1 MLLQEDIP
9 AAYRQRIET
18 ISSEA
23 QRAGR
28 IITSLMR
35 FAKKAE
41 IKKSYVE
48 LKPVLLQALALKS
61 LDFKVNNI
69 TWEDEFSPDLPR
81 TLADEQQL
89 LQVFLN
95 ILSNA
100 EQACQGSNGGGK
112 LILRAS
118 GSRDK
123 IRISFNDD
131 GPGIPPEIL
140 SRIFEP
146 FFTTMEVGKGAGL
159 GLSVCHGIIRQHDG
173 EMWVE
178 SELGIGTTFHVE
190 LPVLGQ
196 IDGDDESIDEPAP
209 VLEDT
214 LKILIVDDEPLVRD
228 VVAHYLDQKCF
239 MVDQAD
245 GGEEAWKKLQSA
257 DYDCILLDLKMPGMN
272 GKDLF
277 ELISGSPGRMA
288 NKVIFISGDSG
299 NPDAKDFVAGTGN
312 TVIQK
317 PFNQEELHREVTNLA
332 RLAADTA

>member
-1 MLLQEDIP
+1 M
-9 AAYRQRIET
+9 T
-18 ISSEA
+18 
-23 QRAGR
+23 
-28 IITSLMR
+28 
-35 FAKKAE
+35 
-41 IKKSYVE
+41 
-48 LKPVLLQALALKS
+48 
-61 LDFKVNNI
+61 
-69 TWEDEFSPDLPR
+69 
-81 TLADEQQL
+81 
-89 LQVFLN
+89 
-95 ILSNA
+95 
-100 EQACQGSNGGGK
+100 SNGGGK

-146 FFTTMEVGKGAGL
+146 FFTTKEVGKGAGL
-159 GLSVCHGIIRQHDG
+159 GLSICHGIIRQHDG

-277 ELISGSPGRMA
+277 ALISGSPGRMA